1 MQRSIGSRSG
11 MPLRPLRWPHGWSLL
26 RAARFSEPL
35 ALRHQEARR
44 GAVPWTCFACL
55 WASGVLAT
63 RACRAQ
69 RRQLRTA
76 MFAVASPVMD
86 RRRSA
91 PILSPRRKA
100 ATAGSARPYRDV
112 DLPIQQIL
120 PSVLEHCKS
129 TSADLVLQAPTGAG
143 KTTVVP
149 LALLDGGMVDG
160 KVIVLQP
167 RRITCIS
174 VARRMAELWGE
185 SIGETIGYR
194 IRHEAIVS
202 NRTRIE
208 VVTEGVL
215 LRLLGQNPD
224 LEGIGCICFDE
235 FHERSIES
243 DLAFALCL
251 HLKRQ
256 RRLAARLVIMSATFG
271 TLAEQVSGLLGN
283 ARTIISEGRCFPVQV
298 LYTGALRLTDW
309 EPQGPRRFAD
319 LVATQVKSAMEEHEG
334 DVLVFV
340 PGEREIMYVWIA
352 LNNMGVGDGERPKNL
367 VPWAHRLIDDSKVD
381 LSKKI
386 QVSPLYGTME
396 THEQDSVLKA
406 REGWRK
412 VILATPIAESSLT
425 VPSVRIVVDTGLRR
439 VKVVNPDTTLSCMK
453 TVPVS
458 LAAAEQR
465 RGRAGRVAEGVCY
478 RLWSEEEHEGLD
490 RTDAPELHREDLATP
505 VLALAL
511 AGHGTNQEINSLP
524 WVDAPRL
531 EPVDKARKLLKR
543 LQVLASKPGGVW
555 EITPRGKLVSNLPV
569 HPRIGH
575 MVLQA
580 QGVSDSFARD
590 ACDLAAVLEEKD
602 LLRGGRQMHGVNL
615 EARMLA
621 LQDTST
627 TSGVLHSVRERVLK
641 ASAQLQGLAQL
652 RKVEAGKSQ
661 RDWERQSLSILLS
674 WAFPELLA
682 EAVPPKE
689 DAPRQRGR
697 PYKLHCGSEVFLDK
711 QDPLAEQERL
721 IVASATGGKV
731 FWAMAADVK
740 LLEDYGI
747 DVNAPLE
754 HKVLSTPEE
763 TARLSMPEVRRYL
776 IGKQCDVKSEQELIK
791 YMGSHPEDFPPR
803 DVTDLIWD
811 IAMTE
816 GPSSLLSELVHKI
829 VLWRSSEF
837 AVAELVEVACALANG
852 GVSEEAAFDELADA
866 ILPNLQALPCDDS
879 SGNLASLLWAF
890 SEAGIV
896 HRELFQALAERGAKA
911 MAGFQPKVLS
921 DAREP
926 CFWSFHRASASAWS
940 SRGRERRERRRA
952 SGFACRDFYDLLA
965 PLLLQRMPEIHPIC
979 CVYLMWSFCKPRVM
993 CQDLF
998 DAVAAR
1004 VIPEVQSLDRCGLA
1018 MFSWNYS
1025 YINYELK
1032 EVYKV
1037 SAAEALRTERL
1048 EELTP
1053 RDLANLMGAFA
1064 KAGIRDLDLMQALS
1078 EHGCGLLR
1086 DGIDQKC
1093 YKRPMKSLA
1102 REIYEEDFS
1111 AVDGQVDAFDM
1122 VSLSEMLGSFADQQF
1137 LHQDFLELA
1146 DEYMMKGFDQ
1156 PKRDV
1161 ETFLR
1166 FPQVFA
1172 RALVSRARAYID
1184 ERGRTVF
1191 QMAMPHVVNSLAKL
1205 QAKDVLR
1212 LTVAW
1217 AMLGLRDPYV
1227 LAAFESRLLELD
1239 DWKIEESD
1247 LEAARW
1253 ALKDLELNR
1262 QLLHRL
1268 EGRS

>member
-1 MQRSIGSRSG
+1 V
-11 MPLRPLRWPHGWSLL
+11 
-26 RAARFSEPL
+26 E
-35 ALRHQEARR
+35 
-44 GAVPWTCFACL
+44 
-55 WASGVLAT
+55 
-63 RACRAQ
+63 
-69 RRQLRTA
+69 
-76 MFAVASPVMD
+76 
-86 RRRSA
+86 
-91 PILSPRRKA
+91 
-100 ATAGSARPYRDV
+100 
-112 DLPIQQIL
+112 LPIQQIL

-129 TSADLVLQAPTGAG
+129 STADLVLQAPTGAG
-143 KTTVVP
+143 KTTIVP
-149 LALLDGGMVDG
+149 LALLESGMIEG
-160 KVIVLQP
+160 KVLVLQP

-185 SIGETIGYR
+185 SIGETVGYR
-194 IRHEAIVS
+194 IRHEAVVS
-202 NRTRIE
+202 NRTRVE

-215 LRLLGQNPD
+215 VRLLGQNPD

-243 DLAFALCL
+243 DLAFTLCL

-271 TLAEQVSGLLGN
+271 SLAEQVAGLLGS

-298 LYTGALRLTDW
+298 FHTSALKLGDW
-309 EPQGPRRFAD
+309 EPQGPRKFAD
-319 LVATQVKSAMEEHEG
+319 IVAKQVKNAMDEHEG

-352 LNNMGVGDGERPKNL
+352 LNNMGVGDGQRPKNL
-367 VPWAHRLIDDSKVD
+367 VPWAHKLIDESKVD

-396 THEQDSVLKA
+396 THEQDAVLQS

-439 VKVVNPDTTLSCMK
+439 VKVVDPETTLSCMK

-478 RLWSEEEHEGLD
+478 RLWSEEEHQGLERND
-490 RTDAPELHREDLATP
+490 TPELHREDLATP

-531 EPVDKARKLLKR
+531 EPVEQARKLLKR
-543 LQVLASKPGGVW
+543 LKVLDSKPGGVW
-555 EITPRGKLVSNLPV
+555 EITPRGELVSNLPV

-590 ACDLAAVLEEKD
+590 ACDLAALLEEKE
-602 LLRGGRQMHGVNL
+602 LLRGGRQAHGVNL

-621 LQDTST
+621 LQDASAHA
-627 TSGVLHSVRERVLK
+627 SGVLYTVRERVLK
-641 ASAQLQGLAQL
+641 ASEQLQGIAKL

-661 RDWERQSLSILLS
+661 RDWERQALSILVS

-689 DAPRQRGR
+689 DAPRQKGRG
-697 PYKLHCGSEVFLDK
+697 YKLQCGSEVFLDK
-711 QDPLAEQERL
+711 QDPLAEHDRL

-731 FWAMAADVK
+731 FWAMAADEK
-740 LLEDYGI
+740 LLRDYGI
-747 DVNAPLE
+747 DVNNPTE
-754 HKVLSTPEE
+754 HKVLNQPEE
-763 TARLSMPEVRRYL
+763 DKLSMPEVRRYL
-776 IGKQCDVKSEQELIK
+776 IGKQCNVNSDEDLIK
-791 YMGSHPEDFPPR
+791 YMGSHPDDFPSR

-811 IAMTE
+811 VATTE
-816 GPSSLLSELVHKI
+816 GGSSNLLSNLVHKI
-829 VLWRSSEF
+829 VLWRQQEF
-837 AVAELVEVACALANG
+837 AVGELAEVLSALANAR
-852 GVSEEAAFDELADA
+852 VFDAAAFDQLADA
-866 ILPNLQALPCDDS
+866 ILPNLQALPCDDAS
-879 SGNLASLLWAF
+879 GGNLASLLWSF
-890 SEAGIV
+890 TEAGMV
-896 HRELFQALAERGAKA
+896 HSELFQALADRAADA
-911 MAGFQPKVLS
+911 MVEFQPKVLS
-921 DAREP
+921 DVREP

-940 SRGRERRERRRA
+940 SKGERRRINK
-952 SGFACRDFYDLLA
+952 GFAPSEFYDQLA
-965 PLLLQRMPEIHPIC
+965 PKLLQKMSEIHPIC
-979 CVYLMWSFCKPRVM
+979 CVYLMWSFAKPGVM
-993 CQDLF
+993 REDLF
-998 DAVAAR
+998 DAVAKR
-1004 VIPEVQSLDRCGLA
+1004 VIPEVQRLDRCGLA

-1025 YINYELK
+1025 YVGYNLK
-1032 EVYKV
+1032 EVYDA
-1037 SAAEALRTERL
+1037 SSNEALRADRL

-1053 RDLANLMGAFA
+1053 RDLANIMGAFA
-1064 KAGIRDLDLMQALS
+1064 KAGIRDIELFQALS

-1086 DGIDQKC
+1086 DGIEQHC
-1093 YKRPMKSLA
+1093 YKKPMKSLA
-1102 REIYEEDFS
+1102 REIYDEDFS
-1111 AVDGQVDAFDM
+1111 AVDGRVDAFDM
-1122 VSLSEMLGSFADQQF
+1122 VTLAEMLGSFADQQF
-1137 LHQDFLELA
+1137 LHRDFLELA
-1146 DEYMMKGFDQ
+1146 DEYMMKGFNQ
-1156 PKRDV
+1156 PKKDV

-1184 ERGRTVF
+1184 EKGRILF
-1191 QMAMPHVVNSLAKL
+1191 QAAMPHLVQTVAVLQVNDL
-1205 QAKDVLR
+1205 LR

-1217 AMLGLRDPYV
+1217 AMLGPRDPYA
-1227 LAAFESRLLELD
+1227 LAAFESRLMELQ
-1239 DWKIEESD
+1239 DWHVDGKDIEE
-1247 LEAARW
+1247 ARW

-1262 QLLHRL
+1262 QLLQRL
-1268 EGRS
+1268 EASQKG